1 VMVFEEG
8 SDLEAIMGSLMT
20 PMLLSEEQLV
30 ILENPPEDFTLDLSI
45 VTNNLALII
54 WFDRE
59 LLDKKPIMQWVKNL
73 KGDVLFFPE
82 GKEISIF
89 PFLDHLVNKD
99 KRAYLEMEKLKNA
112 NFDVAYFITMIF
124 YLLRSLVFTPK
135 SAPAFVRDKLKRQRI
150 GFSLNDLI
158 KLYKNLLI
166 IDFKIKSGVLEKPQA
181 EFLLINK
188 FLNPPSVITE

>member
-1 VMVFEEG
+1 MKLQLLHGPAKLSSRAQLINLKAKFDSNNVMVFEEG

-45 VTNNLALII
+45 VTNN
-54 WFDRE
+54 
-59 LLDKKPIMQWVKNL
+59 
-73 KGDVLFFPE
+73 
-82 GKEISIF
+82 
-89 PFLDHLVNKD
+89 LVNKD